1 MEITKNDRIGD
12 ILMMKENAADI
23 LTECGMHCVYCP
35 SAAMETLEEACMV
48 HGLDVKY
55 VLAELNA
62 DSN

>member
-12 ILMMKENAADI
+12 ILMMKEEAADI

-48 HGLDVKY
+48 HGMDVKE
-55 VLAELNA
+55 VLARLNEKA
-62 DSN
+62 